1 MKKSLLFCG
10 ISLLAFSGF
19 AQNNSRKTAILN
31 HVALYVVN
39 LEKSTAFYK
48 DIIHLDTIPEPFHDG
63 KHTWFKVGE
72 HSHLHIIQGAAS
84 AIPHDKNTHI
94 CFSVPSVEEFMV
106 ILKKNNIPFENWAG
120 EKNTF
125 TLRVDGVKQVYLQ
138 DPDGFWVEVNDD
150 KY

>member
-1 MKKSLLFCG
+1 M
-10 ISLLAFSGF
+10 
-19 AQNNSRKTAILN
+19 LN

-63 KHTWFKVGE
+63 KHTWFKVGD
-72 HSHLHIIQGAAS
+72 HSHLHIIQGAS
-84 AIPHDKNTHI
+84 SVVPHDKNTHI
-94 CFSVPSVEEFMV
+94 CFSVPSVEEFIT
-106 ILKKNNIPFENWAG
+106 ILRKNNLPFENWAG